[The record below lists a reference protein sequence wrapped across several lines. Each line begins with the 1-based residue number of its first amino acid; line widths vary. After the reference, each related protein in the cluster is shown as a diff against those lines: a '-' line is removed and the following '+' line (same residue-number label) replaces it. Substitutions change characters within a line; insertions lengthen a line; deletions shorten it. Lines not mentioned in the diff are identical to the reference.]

1 MLIAIM
7 GQTFGEVTEEKKQS
21 AMQEKI
27 NILNDFR
34 LFLEKM
40 DLKMNFQ
47 YIFLIKPRSLQ
58 EQDDSLSS

>member
-7 GQTFGEVTEEKKQS
+7 SQTFDEVTETKKQS

-58 EQDDSLSS
+58 EQDDSLSG